1 MMYCLEIVNLCL
13 ALCLC
18 VICTRSD
25 VREGII
31 YNKILVIF
39 LAAAGLIDSVYYGF
53 FARDLL
59 CDFLLNLMVITAVSL
74 YLFYSHSFAG
84 GDCKMTIVLALLYP
98 ARCYLVY
105 GSSIV
110 TLVFA
115 IAFAVFAGYVYLLVH
130 SIKAIVTKKV
140 KFTFEYTKS
149 FISNFLKSYI
159 SAMVYI
165 VLLNYALML
174 FDRLGINVNIW
185 ASRCVCM
192 LVAWCVGRYPVFKKR
207 FLLIP
212 TLVAVVVISA
222 IAQIVPISLNPEN
235 YALVLVLLLCQ
246 MTIRTTIY
254 EKVRVDQLQKGMI
267 LTTLS
272 TILMQTSITKGL
284 PGVSTEDLKSR
295 LTIEEIES
303 IKIWAKATHT
313 EELTV
318 VKKIPFAIFVSIG
331 FLSYFVLWRILV

>member
-1 MMYCLEIVNLCL
+1 M
-13 ALCLC
+13 
-18 VICTRSD
+18 
-25 VREGII
+25 REGII

-39 LAAAGLIDSVYYGF
+39 LVAAGLIDSVYYGF

-140 KFTFEYTKS
+140 KFTFEYTKI

-165 VLLNYALML
+165 VLLNYALIL

-272 TILMQTSITKGL
+272 SILMQTSITKGL

-331 FLSYFVLWRILV
+331 FLSYFVLWRIQV